1 LNETDETNVK
11 ELYRINNKMAKDEV
25 KKFIN
30 RKFTQQKRKELHTIE
45 RNKKSATLRK
55 YAKLCVKEGIV
66 SNRVKTE
73 NTKTD
78 DVSVANIKSNGKKPI
93 ANPFETAIKIANARK
108 EEAKRQ
114 QEERLMRQREVAAA
128 KKQRDSKR
136 KLHMKRTKSGQP
148 LLGEKI
154 KGMLSKLQS
163 TST

>member
-1 LNETDETNVK
+1 
-11 ELYRINNKMAKDEV
+11 MAKDEV

-30 RKFTQQKRKELHTIE
+30 RKFTQQRRKELHTIE

-66 SNRVKTE
+66 SNRVKTD
-73 NTKTD
+73 NTKTTGD
-78 DVSVANIKSNGKKPI
+78 DSITDIKSNGKKPI
-93 ANPFETAIKIANARK
+93 VNPFETAIKIANTRK

-114 QEERLMRQREVAAA
+114 QEERLLRQREVAAA